1 MRLPSVALVLL
12 PLHAMAQLSAADMPV
27 SVMPPAGVAPVR
39 WVDVA
44 RGGGVFLAVSGEVNV
59 MGQLFAPDGSAMGSA
74 FVVNSDMLYAQAP
87 RAAFSTN
94 AGAWLVTWHA
104 TQASNAVL
112 VRGRLIRNGQPPL
125 TSDFDISPTGSNWEM
140 GAAVAWSST
149 QHEFLVAWQ
158 DFGATLVKAQRVSE
172 AGALVGGVIV
182 VDSTAGYERDPGVGY
197 DPDDNRYLVAYGG
210 CVGNNNCFIRAQFY
224 DAATGAT
231 VGSVLSLDAPI
242 MAGYIPELAWNPL
255 THRFL
260 CVWYRPGQMVARTVA
275 PDGTLGAQVVVS
287 TMYAAYDANS
297 VAWNPV
303 SNTYVMVTHS
313 TTSQDAALE
322 LDPDGNPLDAP
333 GLLIEPASAS
343 GNFNPRIAA
352 SGSGPDW
359 LAVTSSAFATLSA
372 QRLTTGTRLAPGND
386 AGSQQDAGSGNDAG
400 TQSDAGSGG
409 DGGNPPT
416 PDGGSR
422 DGGSADGGNM
432 GGAVGRPCGCSSGA
446 STALLLAVLALVRRD
461 RRAARTATRAT
472 RTPANRTA
480 PAPAAPSRAAR

>member
-1 MRLPSVALVLL
+1 MRLTSLAMVLL
-12 PLHAMAQLSAADMPV
+12 PLQALAQLSAADMPV
-27 SVMPPAGVAPVR
+27 SVTPPTGVAPVR
-39 WVDVA
+39 WVDVSW
-44 RGGGVFLAVSGEVNV
+44 GGGAFLAVSGEVNV
-59 MGQLFAPDGSAMGSA
+59 MGQLFAPDGSATGSA

-87 RAAFSTN
+87 RAAFSAN

-104 TQASNAVL
+104 TQPSNAVL

-125 TSDFDISPTGSNWEM
+125 ASDFDISPTGSNWEM

-172 AGALVGGVIV
+172 AGALVGGVIT
-182 VDSTAGYERDPGVGY
+182 VDTTAGYERDPGVGY

-210 CVGNNNCFIRAQFY
+210 CVGNNDCFVRAQFF
-224 DAATGAT
+224 DAASGAP

-242 MAGYIPELAWNPL
+242 MAGYIPELAWNAI
-255 THRFL
+255 TRRFL

-275 PDGTLGAQVVVS
+275 PDGTLGAQVIVS
-287 TMYAAYDANS
+287 TMYSAYDANS
-297 VAWNPV
+297 VAWNPL

-313 TTSQDAALE
+313 TTSQDAAIE

-333 GLLIEPASAS
+333 GLLIEPATAN

-372 QRLTTGTRLAPGND
+372 QRLTTGTRLGPGSD
-386 AGSQQDAGSGNDAG
+386 AGSVEDAGSGGDAG
-400 TQSDAGSGG
+400 TQSDAGMQSDAGSG
-409 DGGNPPT
+409 DGGNPSA
-416 PDGGSR
+416 PDGGAR

-432 GGAVGRPCGCSSGA
+432 GGSTGTPCGCASGPSS
-446 STALLLAVLALVRRD
+446 ALLLAVLALVRRD
-461 RRAARTATRAT
+461 RRGARTATRAT
-472 RTPANRTA
+472 RSPA
-480 PAPAAPSRAAR
+480 S